1 VLPLG
6 VFFTLALALV
16 LDAVAGDSS
25 WWRHAGGF
33 LLLACVLVALAVG
46 ERDEKFRSLA
56 ERMAERLPRAEV
68 VVVEGAGHAAQL
80 EQPDAVA
87 ALL

>member
-1 VLPLG
+1 MKALRKLVLGETWVLPLG

-33 LLLACVLVALAVG
+33 LLLGCVLVALAA
-46 ERDEKFRSLA
+46 SLA
-56 ERMAERLPRAEV
+56 PAWRRR
-68 VVVEGAGHAAQL
+68 
-80 EQPDAVA
+80 
-87 ALL
+87 